1 METDKNNSPSE
12 NQKELPQLTPEAAAF
27 LLKTAKWGKFLAIL
41 GFIVTGFLFLAGI
54 LMSFVIGML
63 PDEMIPLN
71 MPFSPRVF
79 SIIYIVIAGIY
90 IIPVIFLNSFCNN
103 TIKAIDNSSTENLTS
118 SLKNLKNLFVFVGI
132 STIVILSFYTI
143 ILIIAGT
150 AAIVSF

>member
-1 METDKNNSPSE
+1 METDKSISPSE
-12 NQKELPQLTPEAAAF
+12 NQKELPLLMPESAAF

-41 GFIVTGFLFLAGI
+41 GFIVTFFLFIAGI
-54 LMSFVIGML
+54 LMSFVLGML

-79 SIIYIVIAGIY
+79 SVIYIVIAGIY
-90 IIPVIFLNSFCNN
+90 IVPVIFLNSFCNN
-103 TIKAIDNSSTENLTS
+103 AIKAIENSSTANLTV

>member
-1 METDKNNSPSE
+1 METDKSISPSE
-12 NQKELPQLTPEAAAF
+12 NQKELPLLTPESAAF

-41 GFIVTGFLFLAGI
+41 GFIVTFFLFVAGI

-79 SIIYIVIAGIY
+79 SVIYIVIAGIY
-90 IIPVIFLNSFCNN
+90 IVPVIFLNSFCNN
-103 TIKAIDNSSTENLTS
+103 AIKAIENSSTANLTV
-118 SLKNLKNLFVFVGI
+118 SLRNLKNLFVFVGI

>member
-1 METDKNNSPSE
+1 METDKSISPSE
-12 NQKELPQLTPEAAAF
+12 NQKELPLLTPESAAF

-41 GFIVTGFLFLAGI
+41 GFIVTFFLFVAGI

-79 SIIYIVIAGIY
+79 SVIYIVIAGIY
-90 IIPVIFLNSFCNN
+90 IVPVIFLNSFCNN
-103 TIKAIDNSSTENLTS
+103 AIKAIENSSTANLTV

>member
-1 METDKNNSPSE
+1 METDKSISPSE
-12 NQKELPQLTPEAAAF
+12 NQKELPLLTPESAAF

-41 GFIVTGFLFLAGI
+41 GFIVTFFLFIAGI
-54 LMSFVIGML
+54 LMSFVLGML

-79 SIIYIVIAGIY
+79 SVFYIVIAGIY
-90 IIPVIFLNSFCNN
+90 IVPVIFLNSFCNN
-103 TIKAIDNSSTENLTS
+103 AIKAIENSSTANLTV

-143 ILIIAGT
+143 ILNIAGT

>member
-1 METDKNNSPSE
+1 METDKSISPSE
-12 NQKELPQLTPEAAAF
+12 NQKELPLLTPESAAF

-41 GFIVTGFLFLAGI
+41 GFIVTFFLFIAGI
-54 LMSFVIGML
+54 LMSFVLGML

-79 SIIYIVIAGIY
+79 SVIYIVIAGIY
-90 IIPVIFLNSFCNN
+90 IVPVIFLNSFCNN
-103 TIKAIDNSSTENLTS
+103 AIKAIENSSTANLTV

>member
-1 METDKNNSPSE
+1 METDKSISPSE
-12 NQKELPQLTPEAAAF
+12 NQNELPLLTPESAAF

-41 GFIVTGFLFLAGI
+41 GFIVTFFLFLAGI
-54 LMSFVIGML
+54 LMSFVLGML

-79 SIIYIVIAGIY
+79 SVIYIVIAGIY
-90 IIPVIFLNSFCNN
+90 IVPVIFLNSFCNN
-103 TIKAIDNSSTENLTS
+103 AIKAIENSSTANLTV

-143 ILIIAGT
+143 ILNIAGT

>member
-1 METDKNNSPSE
+1 METDKSITPSE
-12 NQKELPQLTPEAAAF
+12 NQKELPQFTPEASAF

-41 GFIVTGFLFLAGI
+41 GFIVTGFMFLAGI

-71 MPFSPRVF
+71 MPFSPRIF
-79 SIIYIVIAGIY
+79 SVIYIVIAGIY
-90 IIPVIFLNSFCNN
+90 VIPVIFLNSFCNN
-103 TIKAIDNSSTENLTS
+103 AIKAIENSSTENLTV

-132 STIVILSFYTI
+132 STILILSLYTI